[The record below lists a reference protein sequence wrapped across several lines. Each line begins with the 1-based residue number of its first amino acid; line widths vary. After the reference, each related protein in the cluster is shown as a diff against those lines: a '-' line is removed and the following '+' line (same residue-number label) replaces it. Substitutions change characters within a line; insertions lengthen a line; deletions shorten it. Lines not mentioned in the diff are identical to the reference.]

1 MKKSIHA
8 AAAAVVA
15 AALTLPAAA
24 QDLVLGLS
32 HAKTGRYATASKTEI
47 AVDIAVAEINA
58 AGGVNGKK
66 LRVEKFDTASEAR
79 NAQIAVQHFAEDT
92 KALAVIGPFS
102 SQEAQVAFAA
112 GERLEIVQMPN
123 ASSAPGM
130 TVGKKWAFRL
140 TEDEG
145 KQFTRLLI
153 SLERK
158 GLAKSKTAAVFY
170 PTDDA
175 VGQILGTKLF
185 PALLKKHG
193 WTEVIPGEGFP
204 FAASDLSPQVTKLR
218 GKNPDIIAF
227 GSVPEPAAKL
237 MREARRQG
245 FTGRLVGGGTIAD
258 PDLAVKLGADG
269 EGAVYVSWYWWD
281 FNDMTRNFEK
291 KFIQES
297 KSRNE
302 PRTGAHHV
310 DAAGYDIVYVYADA
324 MRRAK
329 ITGDPAKLKAERDAI
344 RAALAT
350 TDLPGVSGHICFDKD
365 REAELAGF
373 AIGIKDG
380 KRYLVDSH
388 PSDKCN

>member
-1 MKKSIHA
+1 MKKSILA
-8 AAAAVVA
+8 AATAIAAT
-15 AALTLPAAA
+15 ALAMPAAA

-32 HAKTGRYATASKTEI
+32 HAKTGRYATASRTEL

-79 NAQIAVQHFAEDT
+79 NAQVAAQHLAEDA
-92 KALAVIGPFS
+92 KALAIIGPFS
-102 SQEAQVAFAA
+102 SQEAQVGFAA

-130 TVGKKWAFRL
+130 TVGKKWAFRM

-145 KQFTRLLI
+145 KQFSRLLI

-158 GLAKSKTAAVFY
+158 GLAKAKTAAVFY

-175 VGQILGTKLF
+175 VGAALGTKLM
-185 PALLKKHG
+185 PTLLKKFG
-193 WTEVIPGEGFP
+193 WTEVIPSEGFP
-204 FAASDLSPQVTKLR
+204 FAASARSPQVTKMR

-245 FTGRLVGGGTIAD
+245 FTGRLVGGGTVAD
-258 PDLAVKLGADG
+258 PDLAIKLGADG
-269 EGAVYVSWYWWD
+269 EGSVYVSWYWWD

-291 KFIQES
+291 KFIEES
-297 KSRNE
+297 KKRGD
-302 PRTGAHHV
+302 PRAGAHHV

-329 ITGDPAKLKAERDAI
+329 VTGDPAKLKAERDAI
-344 RAALAT
+344 RVALLT
-350 TDLPGVSGHICFDKD
+350 TNMPGVSGHVCFDKD

-373 AIGIKDG
+373 AIGIRDG

-388 PSDKCN
+388 ASDKCN